1 MESYNLSA
9 KECEILNEIE
19 SMKQLNVKSKID
31 PSKLEYN
38 DRYKSFDFWAKKFP
52 KGYTEIPEMRLV
64 IEYIKEKNM
73 NKSPLDEI
81 NERTEF
87 DQDYIKISER

>member
-1 MESYNLSA
+1 MENCNLSV

-19 SMKQLNVKSKID
+19 GMKQLNVKSKID

-38 DRYKSFDFWAKKFP
+38 SRYNSFDFWAKKFP

-64 IEYIKEKNM
+64 IEHIHEKNK

-87 DQDYIKISER
+87 DPDYVKVSER

>member
-1 MESYNLSA
+1 MENCNLSP
-9 KECEILNEIE
+9 KEIEILNEIE

-38 DRYKSFDFWAKKFP
+38 NRYKSFDFWAKKFP
-52 KGYTEIPEMRLV
+52 FFLR
-64 IEYIKEKNM
+64 
-73 NKSPLDEI
+73 LDEI

-87 DQDYIKISER
+87 DPDYVKVSER

>member
-1 MESYNLSA
+1 
-9 KECEILNEIE
+9 
-19 SMKQLNVKSKID
+19 
-31 PSKLEYN
+31 
-38 DRYKSFDFWAKKFP
+38 
-52 KGYTEIPEMRLV
+52 MRLV